1 MQPVIT
7 KPLTLII
14 NQSINTG
21 IFPDRLKLAKIIP
34 IHKKNDLH
42 VIENYRPISLL
53 PAISKVFEKIIF
65 YQVSQSFLNNNYL
78 CKSQYG
84 FRQNF
89 STEHAI
95 LEIVD
100 RVACE
105 LERGSTPVAIFLD
118 LSKAFDTLNHTILLA
133 KLRYYGFTSP
143 P

>member
-1 MQPVIT
+1 M
-7 KPLTLII
+7 
-14 NQSINTG
+14 
-21 IFPDRLKLAKIIP
+21 
-34 IHKKNDLH
+34 
-42 VIENYRPISLL
+42 
-53 PAISKVFEKIIF
+53 
-65 YQVSQSFLNNNYL
+65 NNNYL
-78 CKSQYG
+78 CESQYG